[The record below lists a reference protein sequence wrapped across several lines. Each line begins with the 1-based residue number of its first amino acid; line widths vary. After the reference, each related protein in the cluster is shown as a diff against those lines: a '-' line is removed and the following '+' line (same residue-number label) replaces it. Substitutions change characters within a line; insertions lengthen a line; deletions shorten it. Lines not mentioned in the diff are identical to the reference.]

1 MQFSIATMCLNIKL
15 EKLMA
20 LLYGTTWNMILTL
33 VANEYKLLR
42 FF

>member
-20 LLYGTTWNMILTL
+20 LLYGTTWDMNLTFFL
-33 VANEYKLLR
+33 PMYK
-42 FF
+42 